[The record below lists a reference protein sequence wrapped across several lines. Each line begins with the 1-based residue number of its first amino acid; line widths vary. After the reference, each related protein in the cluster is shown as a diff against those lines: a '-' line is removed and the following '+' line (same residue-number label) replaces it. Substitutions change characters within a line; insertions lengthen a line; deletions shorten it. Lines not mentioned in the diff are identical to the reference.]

1 MDHNQIYLDI
11 NDYLDLYLIA
21 GHLGDKIWQGEIIEA
36 LKNNEHLKSNQGKS
50 FEIELLWQE
59 YQQVNMQILEIYKQV
74 QSQAFDEELQEKV
87 LLLKQKRIELSSKI
101 QKKQRNSKRHQLL
114 NEVNRIWLWNVLNK
128 PEPILLFTF
137 NRKFIILII
146 LRN

>member
-59 YQQVNMQILEIYKQV
+59 YQQVNMKILEIYKQV

-101 QKKQRNSKRHQLL
+101 QKKQRNSKRHHY
-114 NEVNRIWLWNVLNK
+114 
-128 PEPILLFTF
+128 
-137 NRKFIILII
+137 
-146 LRN
+146 

>member
-1 MDHNQIYLDI
+1 MDHNQIYLDS

-21 GHLGDKIWQGEIIEA
+21 GHLGDKIWQAEIIEA
-36 LKNNEHLKSNQGKS
+36 LKNNEHLKSNQGNS

-59 YQQVNMQILEIYKQV
+59 YQHVNMQILEIYKQV

-101 QKKQRNSKRHQLL
+101 QKKQRNSKRHHY
-114 NEVNRIWLWNVLNK
+114 
-128 PEPILLFTF
+128 
-137 NRKFIILII
+137 
-146 LRN
+146 

>member
-1 MDHNQIYLDI
+1 MNHNQIYLDS

-21 GHLGDKIWQGEIIEA
+21 GHLGDKSWQGEIIEA

-50 FEIELLWQE
+50 FEIESLWQE
-59 YQQVNMQILEIYKQV
+59 YQQVNMRILEIYKQV

-101 QKKQRNSKRHQLL
+101 QKKQRNSKRHNHFTYKELC
-114 NEVNRIWLWNVLNK
+114 
-128 PEPILLFTF
+128 ILS
-137 NRKFIILII
+137 
-146 LRN
+146 